1 MRRQP
6 VRSVRSGPGLGPV
19 IADAKAEVA
28 RVLAEPHRIAEISA
42 TDIPALLGHL
52 EQARA
57 ALWARM
63 IREPVPASRD
73 RADDAADEVLTV
85 PEVARELRFT
95 RAYVYEAVRRGDL
108 HAVRKGR
115 YVRIMRHDL
124 RVWLEGRPPKGLD
137 AQAGARDS
145 SRHAAARVGPRSG
158 ARASVGVSP
167 RIRIRAQP
175 LPPPAGNGD
184 A

>member
-1 MRRQP
+1 MDTYP
-6 VRSVRSGPGLGPV
+6 PDTAELG
-19 IADAKAEVA
+19 
-28 RVLAEPHRIAEISA
+28 RVLAEPHRIVGLSA

-63 IREPVPASRD
+63 IREPVPSVRD
-73 RADDAADEVLTV
+73 RSGDADDEVLTV

-95 RAYVYEAVRRGDL
+95 PAYVYEAVRRRDL
-108 HAVRKGR
+108 RAVRKGR
-115 YVRIMRHDL
+115 YVRITRADL
-124 RVWLEGRPPKGLD
+124 RVWLEGRTPNGLD
-137 AQAGARDS
+137 VQPERRDS
-145 SRHAAARVGPRSG
+145 SRHAATRVGPRSR

-167 RIRIRAQP
+167 QIHAKAQP
-175 LPPPAGNGD
+175 FQLPARNAD